1 MDFLICTLNEG
12 KANSLCIN
20 VPEVYKA
27 CLDYATLK
35 SLDPILG
42 VVMTKEYLIVLTE
55 NPGFRDGQRPTSI
68 YVDSVPANNI
78 NAYHWDGTHAW
89 NIADIVGDIRTYFY
103 RCTPCSSEYVMGVPE
118 VANHPE
124 IWDHEF
130 IEASTAD
137 FYYLTDIT
145 DKKLIRK
152 EFHK

>member
-68 YVDSVPANNI
+68 YVDSVPVNNI

-89 NIADIVGDIRTYFY
+89 NIADIVGDIRTYFCGCAA
-103 RCTPCSSEYVMGVPE
+103 RANEYVRDVPE

-124 IWDHEF
+124 IWNHEF
-130 IEASTAD
+130 VGASTLD
-137 FYYLTDIT
+137 FDYLIDIT
-145 DKKLIRK
+145 DRKLIKK
-152 EFHK
+152 ELFR

>member
-1 MDFLICTLNEG
+1 MAFLISMLNEG
-12 KANSLCIN
+12 KESHFCIDA
-20 VPEVYKA
+20 PEAYEIR
-27 CLDYATLK
+27 LTYTTLK

-55 NPGFRDGQRPTSI
+55 DPDFRDGRTQAPI
-68 YVDSVPANNI
+68 YVDSVPVNNI

>member
-55 NPGFRDGQRPTSI
+55 DPDFRDGRTQAPI
-68 YVDSVPANNI
+68 YVDSVPVNNI

-89 NIADIVGDIRTYFY
+89 NIADIVGDIRTYFCGCAA
-103 RCTPCSSEYVMGVPE
+103 RANEYVRDVPE

-124 IWDHEF
+124 IWNHEF
-130 IEASTAD
+130 IRASTMD
-137 FYYLTDIT
+137 FFYLIDIT
-145 DKKLIRK
+145 DKKLIQK
-152 EFHK
+152 ELHK

>member
-1 MDFLICTLNEG
+1 MAFLISMLNEG
-12 KANSLCIN
+12 QENRFYIDA
-20 VPEVYKA
+20 PETYEVRLTYT
-27 CLDYATLK
+27 TLK

-42 VVMTKEYLIVLTE
+42 VVMTKEYLIVTTE
-55 NPGFRDGQRPTSI
+55 NPGFRDGQRPASL
-68 YVDSVPANNI
+68 YVDSVPVNNI